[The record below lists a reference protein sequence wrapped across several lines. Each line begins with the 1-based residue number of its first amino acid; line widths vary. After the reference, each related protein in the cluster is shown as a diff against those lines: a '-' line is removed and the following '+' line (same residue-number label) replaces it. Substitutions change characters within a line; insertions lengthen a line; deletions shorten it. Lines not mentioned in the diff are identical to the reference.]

1 MVRALRARIYQGDD
15 EELAGSWRKRHKYS
29 AAEYALSRAMPFSRA
44 CAAMK
49 VLLDNRVPL
58 FKPVEGHEVKL
69 HVRAPLA

>member
-1 MVRALRARIYQGDD
+1 
-15 EELAGSWRKRHKYS
+15 
-29 AAEYALSRAMPFSRA
+29 
-44 CAAMK
+44 MK